1 MKVLLFCDHKWRD
14 LPPLSAVRLH
24 LERLGHRA
32 LIISTR
38 DAPAMIPAYRP
49 DCVVLNHFW
58 GAWYNRLARGL
69 RERGIAVLVLSTE
82 GAGRPIFHEMDR
94 GDVTDFSLVDRLYS
108 WGRRNTDSMV
118 ARGAIASERVMTS
131 GCPRMDFYRAPLID
145 AAKTRAQIAAEYD
158 LDPAQPI
165 ITWAT
170 QFPHAHVRE
179 DDPVMWANYCASM
192 ADVGADRCFASIGI
206 NFRTLPKYHADLRAA
221 SAELF
226 FRFARENPNLQFI
239 LKPHPNEPRRYYEDR
254 LRDAGCSNV
263 RFCGHDYIWNVL
275 HSTDVL
281 LHRHC
286 TTAVEA
292 WLCGKPTIE
301 FATIPDAFMAW
312 PEREAGSV
320 VACDFESLSNFVR
333 EFLDGRA
340 VDAEQAAIREAY
352 IHDWFGVPDG
362 RRCLAVAKDIDA
374 LLRSRHRARR
384 APSFAAACVR
394 PVDTA
399 RVVVRN
405 ALSLPA
411 TASVRKEAWPALT
424 RRGYHAR
431 PILAAQKNV
440 TRRDVRAYVERLRPL
455 TEGQAAPS
463 PIPAPPVQSASG
475 SQIATSARERS

>member
-14 LPPLSAVRLH
+14 LPPLSAIRIH
-24 LERLGHRA
+24 LERMGHRA
-32 LIISTR
+32 LIVSTR
-38 DAPAMIPAYRP
+38 DGPSMIPAYRP

-82 GAGRPIFHEMDR
+82 GAGRPIFHQMDR
-94 GDVTDFSLVDRLYS
+94 GDATDFSLVDRLYS
-108 WGRRNTDSMV
+108 WGWRNTEAMV
-118 ARGAIASERVMTS
+118 ARGSISADRAVTS
-131 GCPRMDFYRAPLID
+131 GCPRIDFYRQPLMG
-145 AAKTRAQIAAEYD
+145 AVKPRAQLAAEYG
-158 LDPAQPI
+158 LDPARPI
-165 ITWAT
+165 IAWAT

-192 ADVGADRCFASIGI
+192 ADFGADRCFAAIGVD
-206 NFRTLPKYHADLRAA
+206 FRVLPKYHADLRDT
-221 SAELF
+221 SADLF
-226 FRFARENPNLQFI
+226 FRFARENPDLQFV

-254 LRDAGCSNV
+254 LRDAGCGNV

-301 FATIPDAFMAW
+301 FATVPDAFMAW

-320 VACDFESLSNFVR
+320 VARDFDTLSILVR
-333 EFLDGRA
+333 EFLDGRT

-362 RRCLAVAKDIDA
+362 RRCLAIAEDIDA
-374 LLRSRHRARR
+374 LLRSRRPARQ
-384 APSFAAACVR
+384 APSFAAAGVR
-394 PVDTA
+394 PRNSA
-399 RVVVRN
+399 RVVVRH
-405 ALSLPA
+405 ALSLPS
-411 TASVRKEAWPALT
+411 TASLRTEAWPALT
-424 RRGYHAR
+424 RRGFHAR
-431 PILAAQKNV
+431 PELAAQKNV
-440 TRRDVRAYVERLRPL
+440 TRRDVRSYVERLRPL
-455 TEGQAAPS
+455 TEGRAAPS
-463 PIPAPPVQSASG
+463 SASAPPTQPAS
-475 SQIATSARERS
+475 SSRIAASARERS